1 MEFWQQLLIAEETA
15 RIQGQQTTKVQ
26 VLQPQQVIRQENAN
40 VHYRTALDY
49 DASGNVIYVGE
60 AETGASKQSPVWR
73 IKFLTYDTSDNI
85 TDIRWANGNQNFDKV
100 WNDRMG
106 YTYT

>member
-15 RIQGQQTTKVQ
+15 RIKGQQTVKAQ

-49 DASGNVIYVGE
+49 DSSGNAIYIGE
-60 AETGASKQSPVWR
+60 ADTGASKQSPSWR
-73 IKFLTYDTSDNI
+73 IKHLTYDTSNNI
-85 TDIRWANGNQNFDKV
+85 TDIRWAGGDQKFNKI
-100 WNDRMG
+100 WNDRTG
-106 YTYT
+106 YTYS